1 MSNIILSAGVRQNL
15 LALQNTA
22 SLLSTT
28 QGRLATGKRVNTALD
43 DATTFF
49 VAANLTT
56 RSQDL
61 NGLLD
66 SIGLAMRTLEAA
78 DNGVTAI
85 TRLIENAQ
93 AVTRQALQS
102 APTTARLTGSVASLT
117 GTFTFA
123 TASGTTLTISD
134 GTTAVTFTTAG
145 TSTSVQQVLNLVNSA
160 PTLNIRASLT
170 GDGRILLEATGTN
183 TITVGGSV
191 TSTQL
196 QVIGL
201 DNPLTAAAGTLN
213 ATRTSLAS
221 QYNEL
226 RNQIDKL
233 AADSSFNGVALL
245 NGGGL
250 KVVFN
255 EQASSY
261 LTIFGAQFTSGSRT
275 AGADVTFDTADDAV
289 VGLGINAAP
298 ANFQTDKDVTD
309 SVNNLRDALIKLR
322 AQASSLAS
330 NMAVIQTRQ
339 EFMKTM
345 ISTLRVGSDNLVLA
359 DPNEEGA
366 NILALQTR
374 QQLSTTA
381 LSLSTQA
388 DQSVLRL
395 FG

>member
-1 MSNIILSAGVRQNL
+1 MSTIILSAGVRQNL

-93 AVTRQALQS
+93 AITRQALQS
-102 APTTARLTGSVASLT
+102 APTTARITGTVSNLT

-123 TASGTTLTISD
+123 TTAGNTLTVGD
-134 GTTAVTFTTAG
+134 GTTTVTFTTAG
-145 TSTSVQQVLNLVNSA
+145 TSTTVQQVLDLVNAA
-160 PTLNIRASLT
+160 PALNIRASLT

-183 TITVGGSV
+183 TVNIGGSV

-201 DNPLTAAAGTLN
+201 NNPLTATAGTLN

-233 AADSSFNGVALL
+233 AADASFNGVSLL

-255 EQASSY
+255 EQATSY

-275 AGADVTFDTADDAV
+275 AGADNMFNTADDV
-289 VGLGINAAP
+289 VTALGINAAF

-309 SVNNLRDALIKLR
+309 SVGNLRDALIKLR
-322 AQASSLAS
+322 AQASNLAS

>member
-22 SLLSTT
+22 SLLSVT
-28 QGRLATGKRVNTALD
+28 QGRLATGKRVNSALD

-56 RSQDL
+56 RSKDL
-61 NGLLD
+61 SGLLD

-78 DNGVTAI
+78 DNGVSAI

-93 AVTRQALQS
+93 AITRQALQS
-102 APTTARLTGSVASLT
+102 APTTARVTGSVSGLT

-123 TASGTTLTISD
+123 TTAGNSITVSD
-134 GTTAVTFTTAG
+134 GTSTVTFTTAG
-145 TSTSVQQVLNLVNSA
+145 ASTTVQQVVDLVNAA
-160 PTLNIRASLT
+160 PSLNIRAMLT
-170 GDGRILLEATGTN
+170 GDGRVLLEATGTN
-183 TITVGGSV
+183 TIVVSGTIAAGE
-191 TSTQL
+191 L
-196 QVIGL
+196 DDIGL
-201 DNPLTAAAGTLN
+201 TNPTTVAGGTLN

-233 AADSSFNGVALL
+233 AADSSFNGVSLL

-255 EQASSY
+255 EQATSY
-261 LTIFGAQFTSGSRT
+261 LTIFGALFTSGSRT
-275 AGADVTFDTADDAV
+275 AGADATFNTADDV
-289 VGLGINAAP
+289 VTALGINAAF
-298 ANFQTDKDVTD
+298 ASFQTDKDVTD
-309 SVNNLRDALIKLR
+309 SVGNLREALIKLR

>member
-1 MSNIILSAGVRQNL
+1 M
-15 LALQNTA
+15 
-22 SLLSTT
+22 
-28 QGRLATGKRVNTALD
+28 
-43 DATTFF
+43 
-49 VAANLTT
+49 AANLTT

-61 NGLLD
+61 SGLLD
-66 SIGLAMRTLEAA
+66 SIGLSMRTLEAA

-102 APTTARLTGSVASLT
+102 APTTARITGSVANLT

-123 TASGTTLTISD
+123 TTAGNTIIVGD
-134 GTTAVTFTTAG
+134 GTATVTFTTAG
-145 TSTSVQQVLNLVNSA
+145 ASTTVQQVVDLVNAS
-160 PTLNIRASLT
+160 PTLRIRAMLT
-170 GDGRILLEATGTN
+170 GDGRVLLEATGTN
-183 TITVGGSV
+183 TISITGSIAAGE
-191 TSTQL
+191 L
-196 QVIGL
+196 DDIGL
-201 DNPLTAAAGTLN
+201 TNPTVVAAGTLN
-213 ATRTSLAS
+213 ATRTSLAT

-226 RNQIDKL
+226 RNQIDRL
-233 AADSSFNGVALL
+233 AQDASFNGVSLL

-255 EQASSY
+255 EQATSY
-261 LTIFGAQFTSGSRT
+261 LTIFGAQFTSGTRT
-275 AGADVTFDTADDAV
+275 AGADNTFNTADDV
-289 VGLGINAAP
+289 VTALGINAAP

-309 SVNNLRDALIKLR
+309 SVGNLREALIKLR

-339 EFMKTM
+339 GFMQTM

-395 FG
+395 FGG

>member
-15 LALQNTA
+15 LALQSTA
-22 SLLSTT
+22 SLLSVT

-56 RSQDL
+56 RSTDL
-61 NGLLD
+61 SGLLD

-85 TRLIENAQ
+85 SRLIENAQ
-93 AVTRQALQS
+93 AITRQALQS
-102 APTTARLTGSVASLT
+102 AGTTARISGAVSGLAATS
-117 GTFTFA
+117 TFA
-123 TASGTTLTISD
+123 TTAATTIVIHD
-134 GTTAVTFTTAG
+134 GTSTATFTTAG
-145 TSTSVQQVLNLVNSA
+145 TSTSVQQVIDLVNAA
-160 PTLNIRASLT
+160 PALNIRAMLT
-170 GDGRILLEATGTN
+170 GDGRVQLEATGTN
-183 TITVGGSV
+183 TINITGSISTTELDDIGFNKPTTV
-191 TSTQL
+191 
-196 QVIGL
+196 
-201 DNPLTAAAGTLN
+201 AAGTLN
-213 ATRTSLAS
+213 ATRTSLAL

-233 AADSSFNGVALL
+233 AADSSFNGVSLL

-255 EQASSY
+255 EQATSY

-275 AGADVTFDTADDAV
+275 AGADNTFNTADDV
-289 VGLGINAAP
+289 VTGLGINAAF
-298 ANFQTDKDVTD
+298 ASFQTDKDVTD
-309 SVNNLRDALIKLR
+309 AVGSLREGLIKLR
-322 AQASSLAS
+322 AQASNLAS